1 MLAVERHARLL
12 DVVEARRIVSTE
24 DLASALAVSTETV
37 RRDLLHLGSA
47 GAVCRVRGG
56 AAARGAHVSAEA
68 AFDDRSDLAVDAKV
82 AIGGTAA
89 ALVSSGQTIAF
100 DVGTTV
106 AQVAR
111 SLPDTFTGTV
121 ATCSLLVAAELAG
134 RSGIEVLVC
143 GGRVRRGDLAVSGAQ
158 AVRFFADLHP
168 DIAFL
173 GCGGV
178 DVEAGLTD
186 FYLDEADTRRVIVAN
201 AAKSYVLADASKLAR
216 VTPHRVCALDELTGL
231 VTEQQPPAAVRR
243 AARSAGVEIH
253 VARRSA

>member
-1 MLAVERHARLL
+1 MLAAERQARLL

-24 DLASALAVSTETV
+24 DLASVLAVSAETV
-37 RRDLLHLGSA
+37 RRDLVQLGRQNE
-47 GAVCRVRGG
+47 VRRVRGG
-56 AAARGAHVSAEA
+56 AAARGAHVSTEA
-68 AFDDRSDLAVDAKV
+68 AFEDRSDVAVDAKV
-82 AIGGTAA
+82 AIGMTAA
-89 ALVSSGQTIAF
+89 ALVSAGQTIVL

-106 AQVAR
+106 LQAAR
-111 SLPDTFTGTV
+111 ALPGTFTGTV

-168 DIAFL
+168 DVAFL

-178 DVEAGLTD
+178 DAEAGLTD
-186 FYLDEADTRRVIVAN
+186 FYLDEADIRRVIIAN
-201 AAKSYVLADASKLAR
+201 AARSYVLADASKLAR

-231 VTEQQPPAAVRR
+231 VTEQSPPAALRR
-243 AARSAGVEIH
+243 AARSAGVDIH

>member
-1 MLAVERHARLL
+1 MLAAERHARLL

-24 DLASALAVSTETV
+24 DLASALAVSAETV
-37 RRDLLHLGSA
+37 RRDLVLLGRE
-47 GAVCRVRGG
+47 GAVRRVRGG
-56 AAARGAHVSAEA
+56 AAAQGAHVSAEA
-68 AFDDRSDLAVDAKV
+68 AFDDRSDLAVDAKA
-82 AIGGTAA
+82 AIGGVAA
-89 ALVSSGQTIAF
+89 ALVSTGQTIVL

-106 AQVAR
+106 LQVAR

-168 DIAFL
+168 DVAFL

-178 DVEAGLTD
+178 DAEAGLTD
-186 FYLDEADTRRVIVAN
+186 FYLDEADTRRVIIAN
-201 AAKSYVLADASKLAR
+201 AAKSYVLADGSKLAR

-231 VTEQQPPAAVRR
+231 ITDEAPPAALRR
-243 AARSAGVEIH
+243 AAQSAGVPIH
-253 VARRSA
+253 VAARPA